1 VAGSFGYLAVI
12 FVFFIL
18 VAYISVNLANLIY
31 HLRYKRNEFNWVLHG
46 VMPVAGVL
54 IDVYILYKAFF
65 QAELGLPF
73 QTGSSI
79 VWFSLAWAAI
89 GVVWV
94 LWWRRRRD
102 LSKASLT
109 VYGEA

>member
-1 VAGSFGYLAVI
+1 
-12 FVFFIL
+12 
-18 VAYISVNLANLIY
+18 
-31 HLRYKRNEFNWVLHG
+31 
-46 VMPVAGVL
+46 MPVAGVL